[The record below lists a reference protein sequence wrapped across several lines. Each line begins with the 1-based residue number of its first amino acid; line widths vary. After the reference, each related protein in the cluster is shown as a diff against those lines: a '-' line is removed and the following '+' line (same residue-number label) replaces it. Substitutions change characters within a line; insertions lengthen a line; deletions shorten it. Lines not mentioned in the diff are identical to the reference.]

1 VEEPS
6 IGILISL
13 PPHPMPLGFGS
24 SLENEGEMK
33 LKLLAAAAL
42 VVVSVPAFAADADV
56 RVHRQRVQ
64 QSFGAPLIIDYS
76 HNYGPADFY
85 PGTTA
90 PPDRV
95 VVPRAERPYGI
106 YDGFD
111 RYCGQSSAN
120 YRGQDGRRYPCN

>member
-1 VEEPS
+1 
-6 IGILISL
+6 
-13 PPHPMPLGFGS
+13 
-24 SLENEGEMK
+24 MK

-42 VVVSVPAFAADADV
+42 LVVSVPAFAADADV
-56 RVHRQRVQ
+56 RVRRHRVQ
-64 QSFGAPLIIDYS
+64 QFFAAPLIIDYS

-95 VVPRAERPYGI
+95 VVPLHVRPYGI

-111 RYCGQSSAN
+111 RHCGQSSAN
-120 YRGQDGRRYPCN
+120 YRGQDGRRHPCS

>member
-1 VEEPS
+1 
-6 IGILISL
+6 
-13 PPHPMPLGFGS
+13 
-24 SLENEGEMK
+24 MK
-33 LKLLAAAAL
+33 SRLLAAAAL
-42 VVVSVPAFAADADV
+42 VVVSLPAIAADADL
-56 RVHRQRVQ
+56 RVHRQHARY
-64 QSFGAPLIIDYS
+64 FDNPLIIDYS

-95 VVPRAERPYGI
+95 VVPLNERPYGI

-111 RYCGQSSAN
+111 RYCGQSTAN